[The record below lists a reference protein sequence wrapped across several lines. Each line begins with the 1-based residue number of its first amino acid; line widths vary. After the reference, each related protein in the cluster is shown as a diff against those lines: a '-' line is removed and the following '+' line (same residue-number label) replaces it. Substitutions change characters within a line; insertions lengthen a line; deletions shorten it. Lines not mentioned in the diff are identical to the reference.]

1 MTDHRPA
8 PDPYPT
14 GHSPEDELGRVP
26 EWLRRAA
33 PEVEPGRGD
42 RLRIAL
48 GGHSGKLLGG
58 VVVLALLAFF
68 GLVGNLGYQGFQ
80 RWREISTA
88 YPTTS
93 PPSGEQA
100 VSSASPPPAAGPFD
114 GTPAA
119 GFPEGAAGIAL
130 PRVKRTGPFTE
141 KQVADGLAKVRK
153 ALVTA
158 RLDRTFFTEK
168 SPDRLVRQF
177 APDTRASIRKDFTA
191 GGAANYAT
199 RLGPGTRL
207 TNDPPRVQ
215 GRISYRATRDAYDIR
230 VLEIT
235 TNFVW
240 VYAVRSTRAPSVPD
254 VILVH
259 DTVIWEVPLPAD
271 VVTGSRGLWMRDANS
286 YVTNV
291 ECAGLSKGL
300 LELEITPT
308 YGDAGSSGEHP
319 DAVYDLDRSLKVADP
334 C

>member
-1 MTDHRPA
+1 MTDHRSV
-8 PDPYPT
+8 PDPYATDRP
-14 GHSPEDELGRVP
+14 SEDELGRVP
-26 EWLRRAA
+26 EWLRQPA
-33 PEVEPGRGD
+33 PEVPPGRAD
-42 RLRIAL
+42 RLRITL

-58 VVVLALLAFF
+58 AVVVTLLAFF
-68 GLVGNLGYQGFQ
+68 GLVGGLGYQGFQ
-80 RWREISTA
+80 RWRDVSVA

-119 GFPEGAAGIAL
+119 GFPEGTAGIAL
-130 PRVKRTGPFTE
+130 PKVKRTGPFTE
-141 KQVADGLAKVRK
+141 KQVADGLARVRK

-177 APDTRASIRKDFTA
+177 APDTRVHIRKDFTA
-191 GGAANYAT
+191 GAAANYAT
-199 RLGPGTRL
+199 R
-207 TNDPPRVQ
+207 
-215 GRISYRATRDAYDIR
+215 DADDIR

-240 VYAVRSTRAPSVPD
+240 VYAVRSIRAPSVSD

-271 VVTGSRGLWMRDANS
+271 VITGSRGLWMRDANS
-286 YVTNV
+286 YMTNV

-308 YGDAGSSGEHP
+308 YGDVGSAGEDP